1 MNNFIRY
8 FERGPDGMWTCV
20 LSADLETVQGR
31 VQVTSG
37 TRFAP
42 GTLFMGIDLVGMLE
56 HELHRRNSHASPPI
70 SQPPKTPYMI
80 RLPLRAAPLKPE
92 RRPG

>member
-1 MNNFIRY
+1 MKNFIRH

-20 LSADLETVQGR
+20 SAADLETVQGR

-56 HELHRRNSHASPPI
+56 DELHRRNSHASPLI
-70 SQPPKTPYMI
+70 SQSPQDSMHGPLSL
-80 RLPLRAAPLKPE
+80 LP
-92 RRPG
+92 